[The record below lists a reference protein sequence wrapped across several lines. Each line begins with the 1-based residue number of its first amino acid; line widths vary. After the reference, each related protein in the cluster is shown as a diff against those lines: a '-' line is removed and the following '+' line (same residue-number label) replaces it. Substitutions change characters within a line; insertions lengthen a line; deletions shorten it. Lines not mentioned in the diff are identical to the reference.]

1 LNRLGKIAKKRTRTA
16 LGLMSG
22 TSGDG
27 VDVVLAGISGR
38 GWRTRGKILAFETY
52 PYASKMRRRILGLVS
67 AKADEICEMN
77 FVMGQFLADCSLRL
91 LGRAGR
97 NPNQVDFIGSHGHT
111 VYHLSGDARRKNSTL
126 QIGEGAVIAAKTGV
140 ITVCDFRPGDIAAGG
155 TGAPLVPYADYLLFR
170 KRGKVRVLLNLGGIA
185 NITLVPEKLEDVM
198 AFDTGPGNM
207 VIDALVRRRSQ
218 GKIGW
223 DPGGRIA
230 ARGKVRRWLLRGLL
244 RHPFFGL
251 EPPKSTGREIF
262 GLGFVDRLWNH
273 GRGMPFED
281 LMATATYLTAAS
293 IHQGYQ
299 KFILS
304 RFRADEVFVSGGGM
318 HNRTLMGF
326 LRKLFH
332 PVPVGSLNELGI
344 DGDAKE
350 ALAFALLADA
360 TIQGLPSNV
369 PGATGAERPAVLGKI
384 IL

>member
-1 LNRLGKIAKKRTRTA
+1 LNRLRQIARKRTRTA

-27 VDVVLAGISGR
+27 VDVVLAEISGK
-38 GWRTRGKILAFETY
+38 GWQTRGKILAFETY

-67 AKADEICEMN
+67 ARAEEICEMN
-77 FVMGQFLADCSLRL
+77 FALGQFLGDCSLRL
-91 LGRAGR
+91 LGRAVR
-97 NPNQVDFIGSHGHT
+97 NPEQVDFIGSHGHT
-111 VYHLSGDARRKNSTL
+111 VYHLSGDPRRKNATL
-126 QIGEGAVIAAKTGV
+126 QIGEGAVIAARTGV
-140 ITVCDFRPGDIAAGG
+140 ITICDFRPGDIAAGG

-185 NITLVPEKLEDVM
+185 NITLVPEKLEDVI

-207 VIDALVRRRSQ
+207 VMDALVRTKSR

-223 DPGGRIA
+223 DPEGRIA
-230 ARGKVRRWLLRGLL
+230 ARGKVRPALLGILL
-244 RHPFFGL
+244 RHPFFR
-251 EPPKSTGREIF
+251 EDPPKSTGREVF
-262 GLGFVDRLWNH
+262 GAEFVDRLWSH

-293 IHQGYQ
+293 IHQGYRR
-299 KFILS
+299 FILP
-304 RFRADEVFVSGGGM
+304 RYPADEVFVSGGGV
-318 HNRTLMGF
+318 HNRTLLGLLQKF
-326 LRKLFH
+326 FH
-332 PVPVGSLNELGI
+332 PVPVGSLNGLGV

-369 PGATGAERPAVLGKI
+369 PAATGAERPAILGKI
-384 IL
+384 VL